1 MKQVQELSNLK
12 EASSDPFVLIFIGL
26 EDEMIWEIRK
36 MFKLHPLLDSECE
49 SSYFNNKDSVLIFE
63 DYLFVTIND
72 IDFKQDDPESPL
84 SLKLVKHKNFILIFS
99 EDDLYCI
106 EKVFNTNKS
115 ETLDQKFYS
124 VSVSD
129 SVNEQ
134 KQLAIPE
141 VWLDISETCGCTS
154 TEVMLHRVLEAFYCR
169 FETFI
174 LSIDQ
179 IAKKYMD
186 KCREV
191 APNDRVEFI
200 TKLSDNQKKLI
211 YMFDLINPK
220 IGVFQKLIASKII
233 SDAMKMYLK
242 CFLSKTYILQQ
253 RLRMSK
259 SMLNSAEQIYSA
271 QVDQALYD
279 YSDKLNQISKYFS
292 AISAIFLPLN
302 LITAYFGMNVM
313 VPGQDYDN
321 YNTFLIVCGI
331 CVMIFLMLF
340 VYYKMK
346 KWI

>member
-1 MKQVQELSNLK
+1 MQELSTPRDS
-12 EASSDPFVLIFIGL
+12 ETEPFVLIFIGL
-26 EDEMIWEIRK
+26 EDELIWEIRK

-49 SSYFNNKDSVLIFE
+49 SSYFNNKDSVLIFD
-63 DYLFVTIND
+63 DYLFMTIND

-84 SLKLVKHKNFILIFS
+84 SLKLIKHKNFILIFS

-106 EKVFNTNKS
+106 EKVFKTDRTEAQDSKLYAVN
-115 ETLDQKFYS
+115 
-124 VSVSD
+124 VSD
-129 SVNEQ
+129 SINDQ
-134 KQLAIPE
+134 KQLNIPE
-141 VWLDISETCGCTS
+141 IWLDISENCGCTA
-154 TEVMLHRVLEAFYCR
+154 TEVILHRVLEAFYCR
-169 FETFI
+169 FEAFI
-174 LSIDQ
+174 LGIDQ

-220 IGVFQKLIASKII
+220 IGVFHKLIDSQII
-233 SDAMKMYLK
+233 SESMKMYLK

-313 VPGQDYDN
+313 VPGQEFDN
-321 YNTFLIVCGI
+321 YNTFLILCGI
-331 CVMIFLMLF
+331 CIFIFILLF
-340 VYYKMK
+340 IYYKFK